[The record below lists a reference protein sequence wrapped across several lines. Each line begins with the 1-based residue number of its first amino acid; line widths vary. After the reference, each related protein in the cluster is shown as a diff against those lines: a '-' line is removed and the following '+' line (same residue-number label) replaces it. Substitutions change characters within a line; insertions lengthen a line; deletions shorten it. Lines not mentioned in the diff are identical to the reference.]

1 MNDILKNILG
11 LLLLVAGFTQCS
23 EDSLDVANPNEIDAQ
38 NFWQNMNDFNLA
50 LNAVYEAQ
58 TSFETYGESL
68 LPFGLYGM
76 AKTGDQEFLQDRN
89 RNEFYLNEVTP
100 TNGYVSSYWRA
111 FYRGIARAN
120 DFLAN
125 SRAFLA
131 SAEPSEADRARLE
144 QMQGEAS
151 FLRAYDYFHLVRL
164 WGVASPAD
172 NPEAPAVPLILD
184 VVTVRE
190 ETNVERASVG
200 AIYAQMVSDLQAAE
214 AALPDTW
221 QGADLA
227 RVDAYA
233 ARALLGTV
241 RLYQEDYAAAQ
252 QQFEEVLAGPFSL
265 VPFEEYDALFHGTN
279 EFSEESLFE
288 LNLSTDAEQTTW
300 QGGTGSNL
308 ALIIAPKGTGW
319 SNNYPHD
326 ENIRRFGTDPRL
338 HISALEPGVD
348 TVTERGGNKIALP
361 KYVEDEDAL
370 GWSFKKY
377 VLIDE
382 NLFSNENNRNYGANI
397 NIIRLAD
404 VYLMYAEALNAQGNE
419 ALALEYV
426 NRVRRRAYG
435 FSEDTPEPSVDYV
448 GLAGTQLRDSIR
460 EERFRELFAEGHR
473 WYDIQRWGIVEEEL
487 ARYGRT
493 RNGPIVFDPQD
504 YYLPIPQDEL
514 DRNIAITQSEGY

>member
-1 MNDILKNILG
+1 MKNILKSLLG
-11 LLLLVAGFTQCS
+11 LLLIVGLARCS
-23 EDSLDVANPNEIDAQ
+23 DEDLDVANPNEIDAQ
-38 NFWQNMNDFNLA
+38 NFWQNMNDFDLA

-58 TSFETYGESL
+58 TSFEIYGESL

-76 AKTGDQEFLQDRN
+76 AKIGDQEFLQNRN

-100 TNGYVSSYWRA
+100 TNEYVANYWRA

-125 SRAFLA
+125 ARQFLA
-131 SAEPSEADRARLE
+131 NGELSEANQTRLE

-172 NPEAPAVPLILD
+172 NPAAPAVPLIPE
-184 VVTVRE
+184 VATVRDG
-190 ETNVERASVG
+190 TNVERATVG
-200 AIYAQMVSDLQAAE
+200 AIYEQIVSDLQEAE
-214 AALPDTW
+214 RVLPDTW
-221 QGADLA
+221 EGDDLA
-227 RVDAYA
+227 RVNAYA
-233 ARALLGTV
+233 AKALLGKV

-252 QQFEEVLAGPFSL
+252 QKFEEVLAGPFSL
-265 VPFEEYDALFHGTN
+265 VPFEEYDALFHGEN

-288 LNLSTDAEQTTW
+288 LNLSTDAEETTW

-326 ENIRRFGTDPRL
+326 ENIRRFGDDPRL
-338 HISALEPGVD
+338 RISALEPGID
-348 TVTERGGNKIALP
+348 TVTERGNNQIVLP

-377 VLIDE
+377 TLIDE
-382 NLFSNENNRNYGANI
+382 SLFSNENNRNYGANF

-404 VYLMYAEALNAQGNE
+404 VYLMYAEALNAQGND

-435 FSEDTPEPSVDYV
+435 LDPNTPVPEADLNVS
-448 GLAGTQLRDSIR
+448 GTELRDAIR
-460 EERFRELFAEGHR
+460 EERFLELFAEGHR

-487 ARYGRT
+487 ARYERT
-493 RNGPIVFDPQD
+493 RNGPIIFDPKD

-514 DRNIAITQSEGY
+514 DRNTAITQSEGY